1 MRPLFICALIFAGS
15 AACERQQ
22 QAPTPAPAQAVQ
34 STSTPANTTT
44 LEVRI
49 DGMVCGGCAEA
60 AQEALEGI
68 EGVRSAEVSFEDGL
82 AKVVCD
88 PGVSAD
94 KIVTALNNVEMNGEK
109 MPFEASVVE

>member
-1 MRPLFICALIFAGS
+1 VLIVAS
-15 AACERQQ
+15 LAACERQRE
-22 QAPTPAPAQAVQ
+22 APTPTQVVETA
-34 STSTPANTTT
+34 STPANTTT
-44 LEVRI
+44 LEVHI

-60 AQEALEGI
+60 AQKALEGI
-68 EGVRSAEVSFEDGL
+68 DGVRSADVSFEKGM

-94 KIVTALNNVEMNGEK
+94 QIVTALHNVEMNGEK

>member
-1 MRPLFICALIFAGS
+1 MRPLFTCVLIVAS
-15 AACERQQ
+15 LAACERQRE
-22 QAPTPAPAQAVQ
+22 APTPTQAVE
-34 STSTPANTTT
+34 TASTPANTAT

-60 AQEALEGI
+60 AQKALEGI
-68 EGVRSAEVSFEDGL
+68 DGVRSADVSFEKGM

-94 KIVTALNNVEMNGEK
+94 KIVTALHNVEINGEK

>member
-1 MRPLFICALIFAGS
+1 MTPLFTCVLIVAS
-15 AACERQQ
+15 LAACERQPE
-22 QAPTPAPAQAVQ
+22 APAPAQAVQ
-34 STSTPANTTT
+34 GASTPANTTT

-60 AQEALEGI
+60 AQEALQGI
-68 EGVRSAEVSFEDGL
+68 DGVYSAEVSFEDGL

-94 KIVTALNNVEMNGEK
+94 KIVTALHNVEMNGEK